1 MVLEGTIRLP
11 LQRFKIV
18 TLRILM
24 RNLLLKKES
33 SSLERRE
40 VHLNRPKRRS
50 KNRQKVKKRR
60 LRSQLQQHL

>member
-1 MVLEGTIRLP
+1 
-11 LQRFKIV
+11 
-18 TLRILM
+18 M